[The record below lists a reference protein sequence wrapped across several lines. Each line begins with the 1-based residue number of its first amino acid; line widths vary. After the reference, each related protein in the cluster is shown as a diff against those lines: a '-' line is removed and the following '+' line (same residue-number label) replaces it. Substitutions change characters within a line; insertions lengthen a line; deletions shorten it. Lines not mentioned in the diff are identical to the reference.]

1 MGSGGADSQAIQ
13 QRIEQLSGALVL
25 AEPSDLKSLAEV
37 HTGLEQV
44 DDWAQQTAQPKLAAA
59 ATSAAKLVESIILDE
74 VEDAAAALETVAATV
89 AALQQVIRDGRPAD
103 QIDFAAALDTGQ
115 SDGHGEA
122 LSDGSTTHEPAPL
135 SLPTNVDEQV
145 FSDFLERQRGEM
157 EEFEA
162 LVLALERTDHEG
174 QLAALRRQVHT
185 LKGDAALL
193 GLADVER
200 LCHAVEDALSERAP
214 HQLVDPL
221 LAARDWLGRT
231 FAGYAGRG
239 QRPGSVEEILTPL
252 AVRGGAVADD
262 DVRPDPKQDKPTED
276 TAVAAVSQQGQ
287 SQSQAETFPQALEA
301 DPALLGDF
309 VTESREHLDA
319 ADVYLLT
326 LEAEP
331 GDTEAVNALFRV
343 FHTIKGVAGFLGLEQ
358 IGALAHESENLLD
371 LVRKGKVAPAGEV
384 MDVTFDAVDALKGM
398 VEGLCNGL
406 ESGRPTADL
415 PALPKLLDR
424 IRAVAS
430 GQPTAATEQPEP
442 AGGGKLGDILVES
455 GRVAPEVVEDALR
468 QQRESDESCPLG
480 ELLVRQKQAS
490 ARDVAAALRAQKSA
504 RKQGVRVADAVK
516 VDADRLDRL
525 VDTIGELVIAESMV
539 TQSIAQTDRM
549 SSGLGQQL
557 NQLGKITR
565 DLQEMGTSLRMVPVK
580 PTFQK
585 MARVVRDLSRR
596 SGKAVEFV
604 MSGEDTE
611 LDKSVVDRIGDPL
624 VHMVRN
630 AVDHGIE
637 PDPRQ
642 RRLAGKPD
650 AGRVQLRAF
659 HRGGTIFIEIEDDGR
674 GLDRNAILA
683 KAAERGLIRS
693 DEALSDRE
701 VFSLIFQ
708 PGFSTAA
715 KVTDVSGRGVGMD
728 VVKRSIESLRGQV
741 EIQSEV
747 GKGSV
752 FSIRLPLTLAIIDG
766 MVVSVGRERYIIPTL
781 SITRSIRPAPEDMT
795 TVLHLGEM
803 LSMEGRL
810 IPLFRLDRLFDIENA
825 EQHLGEALVV
835 VVEDSGRQAG
845 LVVDD
850 LLGQQQ
856 IVIKSLGEAMKQ
868 TVGIAGGAIMPDGQ
882 VGLILDVA
890 GLVRLADSDTPT
902 QHIDYVPTLEACVP
916 QTE

>member
-1 MGSGGADSQAIQ
+1 MGSGSAGLQAIH

-25 AEPSDLKSLAEV
+25 AEPSDLNSLAEL
-37 HTGLEQV
+37 HTGLEHV
-44 DDWAQQTAQPKLAAA
+44 SDWARQAAQPRLAAA
-59 ATSAAKLVESIILDE
+59 ATGAAKLVERVILEE
-74 VEDAAAALETVAATV
+74 VEDAAAALETVGATV
-89 AALQQVIRDGRPAD
+89 AALQQVVRDGRSAD
-103 QIDFAAALDTGQ
+103 PTELALGGDTPQ
-115 SDGHGEA
+115 SE
-122 LSDGSTTHEPAPL
+122 GSTEAVLEESANCERAPL
-135 SLPTNVDEQV
+135 PLPANVDEQILGE
-145 FSDFLERQRGEM
+145 FLDRQRGEM

-193 GLADVER
+193 GLTGVER
-200 LCHAVEDALSERAP
+200 LCHAAEDALNERPP
-214 HQLVDPL
+214 HELVDPL
-221 LAARDWLGRT
+221 LAAKDWLGRT
-231 FAGYAGRG
+231 FASYAGRG
-239 QRPGSVEEILTPL
+239 PRPGSVDEVLAPL
-252 AVRGGAVADD
+252 AARGGAVADD
-262 DVRPDPKQDKPTED
+262 DARPDATQDRPAED
-276 TAVAAVSQQGQ
+276 PAVVAASQHHRSPFQNEP
-287 SQSQAETFPQALEA
+287 SPQAPEA
-301 DPALLGDF
+301 DPALLSDF
-309 VTESREHLDA
+309 VTESREHLDS

-331 GDTEAVNALFRV
+331 RDTEAVNALFRV
-343 FHTIKGVAGFLGLEQ
+343 FHTVKGVAGFLGLEQ

-371 LVRKGKVAPAGEV
+371 QVRKGQLTPAGEV
-384 MDVTFDAVDALKGM
+384 MDVTFDAVDTLKVLVEALRRD
-398 VEGLCNGL
+398 L
-406 ESGRPTADL
+406 ESGRPTAHLDTL
-415 PALPKLLDR
+415 PELLDR
-424 IRAVAS
+424 IRA
-430 GQPTAATEQPEP
+430 AAAGEP
-442 AGGGKLGDILVES
+442 ASVAEQLVAAECDRTGEILVAS

-468 QQRESDESCPLG
+468 QQRENDERLPLG
-480 ELLVRQKQAS
+480 ELLVRHKQAS
-490 ARDVAAALRAQKSA
+490 ARDVAAALRAQKTV
-504 RKQGVRVADAVK
+504 RRQGVRVTEAVK

-549 SSGLGQQL
+549 SSVLGQQL

-565 DLQEMGTSLRMVPVK
+565 DLQEMGTSLRMVPVR

-585 MARVVRDLSRR
+585 MARVVRDLSKR
-596 SGKAVEFV
+596 SGKPVKFI

-611 LDKSVVDRIGDPL
+611 LDKNVVDRIGDPL

-637 PDPRQ
+637 PDAGQ
-642 RRLAGKPD
+642 RRLAGKPE
-650 AGRVQLRAF
+650 AGCVQLRAF

-674 GLDRNAILA
+674 GLDRNAILT
-683 KAAERGLIRS
+683 KAAERGLIRP
-693 DEALSDRE
+693 DEVLSDRE
-701 VFSLIFQ
+701 VFNLIFQ

-741 EIQSEV
+741 EIQSEA

-781 SITRSIRPAPEDMT
+781 SITRSIRPEPQDIT
-795 TVLHLGEM
+795 TVLHRGEM
-803 LSMEGRL
+803 LSIEGTL
-810 IPLFRLDRLFDIENA
+810 IPLFRLDRLFRIENA
-825 EQHLGEALVV
+825 RQQVSEALVV
-835 VVEDSGRQAG
+835 VVEDGERQAG

-856 IVIKSLGEAMKQ
+856 IVIKSLGEVTKQ

-882 VGLILDVA
+882 VGLILDVG
-890 GLVRLADSDTPT
+890 GLVRLADSDTPV
-902 QHIDYVPTLEACVP
+902 QHAHPVSMLEAHVP

>member
-1 MGSGGADSQAIQ
+1 MGSGGEDSQAIH
-13 QRIEQLSGALVL
+13 QRMEQLSGALVL

-44 DDWAQQTAQPKLAAA
+44 NDWAQQAAQPKLAAA

-74 VEDAAAALETVAATV
+74 VEDATAALETVAATV
-89 AALQQVIRDGRPAD
+89 VALQQVVRDGRPAD
-103 QIDFAAALDTGQ
+103 QIDFPLAADTDQ
-115 SDGHGEA
+115 TDGNAEV
-122 LSDGSTTHEPAPL
+122 LSGGRATCERAPL
-135 SLPTNVDEQV
+135 SLPANVDEQIL
-145 FSDFLERQRGEM
+145 SDFLERQRGEM

-162 LVLALERTDHEG
+162 LVLALEQTDHQG
-174 QLAALRRQVHT
+174 QLAAIRRQVHT

-200 LCHAVEDALSERAP
+200 LCHAAEDALNERPP
-214 HQLVDPL
+214 HELVDPL
-221 LAARDWLGRT
+221 LAVRDWLSRT

-239 QRPGSVEEILTPL
+239 ERPGSVEEILAPL

-262 DVRPDPKQDKPTED
+262 DARPDPKQDTPPED
-276 TAVAAVSQQGQ
+276 TAADAASQHRP
-287 SQSQAETFPQALEA
+287 SQPLAETSPQALEA
-301 DPALLGDF
+301 DPALLTDF

-326 LEAEP
+326 LETEP
-331 GDTEAVNALFRV
+331 SDTEAVNALFRV
-343 FHTIKGVAGFLGLEQ
+343 FHTIKGVAGFLGLAQ
-358 IGALAHESENLLD
+358 IGTLAHESENLLD
-371 LVRKGKVAPAGEV
+371 LVRKGKLTPAGEV

-398 VEGLCNGL
+398 VEGLRTGL

-415 PALPKLLDR
+415 ATLPELLDR
-424 IRAVAS
+424 IRAAAS
-430 GQPTAATEQPEP
+430 GQPASPTEQPEA

-455 GRVAPEVVEDALR
+455 RRVAPEVVEDALR
-468 QQRESDESCPLG
+468 QQRESDDPRPLG

-490 ARDVAAALRAQKSA
+490 AKDVGAALRAQKAA
-504 RKQGVRVADAVK
+504 RRQGVRVADAVK

-539 TQSIAQTDRM
+539 TQSIAQADRM

-557 NQLGKITR
+557 SQLGKITR
-565 DLQEMGTSLRMVPVK
+565 DLQEMGTSLRMVPVRA
-580 PTFQK
+580 TFQK
-585 MARVVRDLSRR
+585 MARVVRDLSRK
-596 SGKAVEFV
+596 SGKPVEFV

-637 PDPRQ
+637 ADPRQ
-642 RRLAGKPD
+642 RHQAGKRE
-650 AGRVQLRAF
+650 AGCVQLRAF

-683 KAAERGLIRS
+683 KAAERGLIRP

-701 VFSLIFQ
+701 VFNLIFQ

-728 VVKRSIESLRGQV
+728 VVRRSIESLRGQV
-741 EIQSEV
+741 EIQSEAQ
-747 GKGSV
+747 KGSV

-781 SITRSIRPAPEDMT
+781 SITRSIRPEPEDMT
-795 TVLHLGEM
+795 TVLHRGEM
-803 LSMEGRL
+803 LSIERRL
-810 IPLFRLDRLFDIENA
+810 IPLFRLDRLFRIENA
-825 EQHLGEALVV
+825 KQQLSEALVV
-835 VVEDSGRQAG
+835 VVEDGGRQAG

-882 VGLILDVA
+882 VGLILDVG
-890 GLVRLADSDTPT
+890 GLVRLADSDPPAQNADT
-902 QHIDYVPTLEACVP
+902 VPTLEAHVP
-916 QTE
+916 QTD